1 MARTEPSD
9 PAAGAGVAADAPL
22 TFADLARFE
31 LTTIAA
37 LKAKPK
43 KVEGLAEMDITSVL
57 DLLTDYPRRYLDR
70 TRQSAIRDLVP
81 GDEVMVIARVVRA
94 STRQTRGRPSRA
106 LTTVDV
112 SDGAGHLRITF
123 FNQRW
128 RERQLAPGTEAVF
141 FGKVDVYQ
149 GRLQLSNPVV
159 DLIGDKTGRIVPL
172 YAQSEKHRITTW
184 EIGGWVERALEKC
197 GRRGFAE
204 PLTDDLRRRFG
215 FVDRARA
222 LRGIHLP
229 DSMGDVDEART
240 RLVFDELLRVQLAL
254 VLRKRALERI
264 ATGIR
269 HDRSGELVRR
279 FQEAL
284 AYDLTD
290 AQARTV
296 AEIERDLAG
305 PHPMHRLLQGDV
317 GAGKTVV
324 AVCALLTAIQGGH
337 QGALMAPTEV
347 LAEQHFLG
355 IRDLL
360 RDLTVPAGDDGAS
373 LFSGQEMD
381 RPLRVELL
389 TNRTTPT
396 NRRKLADAL
405 AAGEVDLLIG
415 THALIEESVAFRS
428 LGVVVIDEQHR
439 FGVEQRAALREKG
452 ADGATPDVLVMT
464 ATPIPRTAAMTVYGD
479 LDVSVLDEMPPGRTP
494 ITTRW
499 VRTPG
504 GDPDP
509 AAEAPVWEHV
519 RAEVREGRQAYVVC
533 PLIEESEKLE
543 VRSAQDTFDRLRT
556 GELEGLRLGLLH
568 GRLSS
573 AEKEQTMALF
583 RSGRLD
589 VLVST
594 TVIEVGV
601 DVPNATTMVIL
612 DADRFGIAQLHQLR
626 GRVGR
631 GSHAST
637 CWLVGAGTTADGEAR
652 LEALVGSTDGFALA
666 EVDLDLRGE
675 GTLMAER
682 QKGRNDL
689 KLASLRRD
697 REWVERAREVAFELV
712 DADPDLGHH
721 PVLAEEVALFLAD
734 DDADFLLKG

>member
-1 MARTEPSD
+1 MASTARPAPSSG
-9 PAAGAGVAADAPL
+9 AAASRPPL
-22 TFADLARFE
+22 TFADLDGFD
-31 LTTIAA
+31 LTTIEA
-37 LKAKPK
+37 LRTKPK
-43 KVEGLAEMDITSVL
+43 KVEGLGELGIETVL

-70 TRQSAIRDLVP
+70 TRQAAIRDLVP
-81 GDEVMVIARVVRA
+81 GDEAMVIARVVRA

-112 SDGAGHLRITF
+112 TDGAGHLRMTF

-128 RERQLAPGTEAVF
+128 REKQLAPGTEAVF
-141 FGKVDVYQ
+141 FGKVDTYQ
-149 GRLQLSNPVV
+149 GRLQLSNPIV

-184 EIGGWVERALEKC
+184 ELAGWIERALQKC
-197 GRRGFAE
+197 APRGFAD
-204 PLTDDLRRRFG
+204 PLPEDVRRRFG
-215 FVDRARA
+215 FVHRGDA
-222 LRGIHLP
+222 LTGIHTP
-229 DSMGDVDEART
+229 EAMADVERART

-264 ATGIR
+264 ATGIG
-269 HDRSGELVRR
+269 HDTSGRLVGR
-279 FQEAL
+279 FRDAL
-284 AYDLTD
+284 PYDLTG
-290 AQARTV
+290 AQDRAV
-296 AEIERDLAG
+296 AEIERDLGG

-324 AVCALLTAIQGGH
+324 AVCALLTAVQGGH

-360 RDLTVPAGDDGAS
+360 HDLTVPAADDGS
-373 LFSGQEMD
+373 NLFSGQAFD

-396 NRRKLADAL
+396 NRRKLAEAL
-405 AAGEVDLLIG
+405 ASGEVDLLIG
-415 THALIEESVAFRS
+415 THALIEDAVAFRS

-479 LDVSVLDEMPPGRTP
+479 LDVSVLDELPPGRTP
-494 ITTRW
+494 ISTRW
-499 VRTPG
+499 VRTQG
-504 GDPDP
+504 SEVDEV
-509 AAEAPVWEHV
+509 AEAPVWEHV
-519 RAEVREGRQAYVVC
+519 RAEVAEGRQAYVVC

-543 VRSAQDTFDRLRT
+543 VRSAQDTYDRLT
-556 GELEGLRLGLLH
+556 SGDLDGLRLGLLH

-631 GSHAST
+631 GAHAST
-637 CWLVGAGTTADGEAR
+637 CWLVGAGSTADGEAR
-652 LEALVGSTDGFALA
+652 LEALVATTDGFELA

-675 GTLMAER
+675 GTLMGER

-697 REWVERAREVAFELV
+697 REWVEAAREVAFELV
-712 DADPDLGHH
+712 DGDPELHDHAL
-721 PVLAEEVALFLAD
+721 LAGEVSLFLGD
-734 DDADFLLKG
+734 EEADFLLKS